1 MYIGLLAPLRAPA
14 MGVYKLSATF
24 HVGKRK
30 GPGRKER
37 ENCRLSWR
45 DALGTSSHTELVSP
59 RIAALLSPSPRGRLL
74 RLAEGGDVAGG
85 GAPVQAARSSSAGR
99 MWEQVE
105 ARPVRELAAD
115 VGGLRPGEAGG
126 ELVAAAWS
134 ATCAGVARLTHKS
147 SPCGQLHLG
156 GGGEVG
162 GGARHRHG
170 RPSPGMGGE
179 AGGRECRT
187 GELTVVVERTA
198 RGWRDR
204 RGKPRSAKPL
214 TKVGG
219 HRGGLAIVDWWEE

>member
-1 MYIGLLAPLRAPA
+1 
-14 MGVYKLSATF
+14 MGVYKLSATS
-24 HVGKRK
+24 HIGKRK

-45 DALGTSSHTELVSP
+45 DALGTSSHTKLVSP

-179 AGGRECRT
+179 ADGRVPHGGAHRRRGAHCARVARPAGEAAVGEAADLGGR
-187 GELTVVVERTA
+187 A
-198 RGWRDR
+198 PRGL
-204 RGKPRSAKPL
+204 GHSGL
-214 TKVGG
+214 VG
-219 HRGGLAIVDWWEE
+219 RMKMEKGGG